1 MRTVAIIGAT
11 GEVGFRLVQVLQ
23 PAYRIIAI
31 VRNPAKRDFSRF
43 PGTDVR
49 TVQDVAD
56 SASLAAALHGCEAVI
71 NASYI
76 WYAESII
83 HAVRL
88 SGAPITH
95 LIFTGSTG
103 VLTKLPSD
111 SADRKRASE
120 QAIRVHCTVNWTI
133 LRPTMIYGHK
143 NDRNIS
149 RLLRAVDRYRVFPL
163 IGKGDS
169 LIQPVLIHDLV
180 RAYGI
185 ALFNPRHYNQVY
197 NVAGA
202 KAYSNRELIRCAS
215 RGLGKR
221 IWFVP
226 IPAPVVRAGVKLLS
240 ALKISPVTAEQVM
253 RFEEDK
259 NIDLGPFVR
268 TFGYEPRDFEK
279 GVSVLISELKANKLV
294 RSPDR

>member
-1 MRTVAIIGAT
+1 MKTVAIIGAT

-43 PGTDVR
+43 SGIEVR
-49 TVQDVAD
+49 TVHDVAD
-56 SASLAAALHGCEAVI
+56 SMSLAAALDGCEAVI

-76 WYAESII
+76 WYAENII

-88 SGAPITH
+88 SGAPIAH

-103 VLTKLPSD
+103 VFTRLPSE
-111 SADRKRASE
+111 SADRKRAAE
-120 QAIRVHCTVNWTI
+120 RAILARCTVNWTI

-143 NDRNIS
+143 NDRNMS
-149 RLLRAVDRYRVFPL
+149 RLLRALDRCRVFPL

-185 ALFNPRHYNQVY
+185 ALFNPRHYNQIY
-197 NVAGA
+197 NVGGA

-226 IPAPVVRAGVKLLS
+226 VPTPIVRAGVRLLS
-240 ALKISPVTAEQVM
+240 ALKISPITAEQIM

-259 NIDLGPFVR
+259 NIDVDPFVR
-268 TFGYEPRDFEK
+268 TFDYEPRDFEK
-279 GVSVLISELKANKLV
+279 GLSVLISDLKANKLI
-294 RSPDR
+294 RSRDR